1 MEAGTMHRTQ
11 IYLEDGQYEMLRTQ
25 ARREG
30 KSLAAVIREILS
42 EYLGGGQ
49 RRPSTDDFNAVIG
62 IGAGDGSRVAENYED
77 YLYGDDS

>member
-1 MEAGTMHRTQ
+1 MHRTQ
-11 IYLEDGQYEMLRTQ
+11 IHLEDSQYELLRAQ

-30 KSLAAVIREILS
+30 KSLAAVIRKILS

-49 RRPSTDDFNAVIG
+49 LRPSTDDFHAVIG
-62 IGAGDGSRVAENYED
+62 IGEGDGSRVAENYED